1 LSKPEERKLSEGEV
15 DLIVYEKLLEKGWK
29 RGDNLVYQH
38 TFAPGRIFPKE
49 DYKYGRENPFQ
60 PEYVLYYKPE
70 GKNAQQIPVAVVED
84 KPSST
89 RKLGIGAEQVK
100 DYASLLGVK
109 FAYVANDKAV
119 IEYNLITGKE
129 SEPHPIEFPTPEELW
144 ERSQE
149 KLSIPEENY
158 TMVFQPYNRI
168 LKNADLT
175 VKEPRYYQ
183 ASAINKTIEAIA
195 NGEKRILITMATG
208 TGKTFVASQIAWKIW
223 KPAKTKPRILY
234 LVDRIFLLEQARDDY
249 FVKMFGKA
257 VSDIKD
263 KITGDVVKS
272 RDIYFS
278 LYQGIND
285 RKEIEGLYKK
295 YSPDFFDYVII
306 DECHRGSS
314 NDEGNWRAILDYFEP
329 AVHIGMTATPKTKD
343 TVNTYRYFKKPV
355 YTYSLKQGIDDGFLS
370 PYSVIRV
377 VPDVDET
384 GWRPRPNQK
393 GMLGEDIPDKE
404 YKSSEY
410 DKKITLNPRLK
421 FVAEHLVNYL
431 KKTDVYD
438 KTLVFCQDQQ
448 HALDMARAIN
458 NIKPVNHPK
467 YCVRIVS
474 EERANIKAELKENF
488 SAPDSKYP
496 VIVTTSKLLSTG
508 IDIPTLKNVVIEK
521 NMKDVDDFKQTIG
534 RGTRINLTEKPF
546 QKKYWFTVLDY
557 RGPSEL
563 FFDPKFDGEPFE
575 WEIENW
581 AKGKKKV
588 TKKKTKRKKKTEDVT
603 VGIKQKDRPVVDGF
617 EVDLASRSFYKLD
630 ADGNRLKMFKFEEYT
645 KEKIRELYPD
655 KMQLYK
661 LLKEPEKRKAFK
673 EELEK
678 LQINIHELQ
687 ILTDSVDKD
696 AFELV
701 VSIAYGGKVIPRRD
715 KIEKIKKRQPFK
727 KYKEIAGKVLEVI
740 LDLYADVGYRELEN
754 PKNLLQLP
762 QIKKIGSP
770 VEIVKEFGGVKEYQ
784 TAVDSL
790 SQIIYER

>member
-1 LSKPEERKLSEGEV
+1 MQDKKSEGEV
-15 DLIVYEKLLEKGWK
+15 DLAVYEKLIEKGWK
-29 RGDNLVYQH
+29 RNDTLVYQH
-38 TFAPGRIFPKE
+38 TFAPGRIFPKD
-49 DYKYGRENPFQ
+49 DYKFARDNPFQ
-60 PEYVLYYKPE
+60 PEFVLYYTPE
-70 GKNAQQIPVAVVED
+70 GKNSQKIPIAVVED

-109 FAYVANDKAV
+109 FAYVANDEAV
-119 IEYNLITGKE
+119 IEYDMITGKE
-129 SEPHPIEFPTPEELW
+129 SEPLPLEFPTPEELW
-144 ERSQE
+144 IKSQKKSPIEQE
-149 KLSIPEENY
+149 KYSI
-158 TMVFQPYNRI
+158 VFQPYSRI
-168 LKNADLT
+168 LKNSDLT

-183 ASAINKTIEAIA
+183 AAAINAAIEAIA
-195 NGEKRILITMATG
+195 KNQKRILITMATG
-208 TGKTFVASQIAWKIW
+208 TGKTFVAAQIAWKIW
-223 KPAKTKPRILY
+223 KPAKKKPRILY
-234 LVDRIFLLEQARDDY
+234 LVDRVFLLEQARDDY

-263 KITGDVVKS
+263 KITADVVKS

-285 RKEIEGLYKK
+285 RKEVEGIYKK

-306 DECHRGSS
+306 DECHRGVS
-314 NDEGNWRAILDYFEP
+314 NEDGNWREILEYFDS
-329 AVHIGMTATPKTKD
+329 ATHIGMTATPKSKD

-377 VPDVDET
+377 IPDVDET
-384 GWRPRPNQK
+384 GWRPKPNQK
-393 GMLGEDIPDKE
+393 GKFGEDIPDKE
-404 YKSSEY
+404 YKASEF
-410 DKKITLNPRLK
+410 DKKITLNPRIE
-421 FVAEHLVNYL
+421 FVANHIVNYL
-431 KKTDVYD
+431 KKTSIYN
-438 KTLVFCQDQQ
+438 KTLIFCQDQQ
-448 HALDMARAIN
+448 HALDMAHAIN
-458 NIKPVNHPK
+458 NIKPDKHPK

-474 EERANIKAELKENF
+474 EVRANIKEELKENF
-488 SAPDSKYP
+488 SATDSKYP

-508 IDIPTLKNVVIEK
+508 IDIPTLQNVVLEK

-534 RGTRINLTEKPF
+534 RGTRLNLTDKPF
-546 QKKYWFTVLDY
+546 QKKYWFTILDY

-563 FFDPKFDGEPFE
+563 FFDPAFDGEPYD
-575 WEIENW
+575 WEIEKW
-581 AKGKKKV
+581 TKGKKKT
-588 TKKKTKRKKKTEDVT
+588 TKKKSKHKKKTEDVT

-617 EVDLASRSFYKLD
+617 EVDVASRSFYKLD

-655 KMQLYK
+655 EMQLYK
-661 LLKEPEKRKAFK
+661 LLKEPNKRKTFK

-678 LQINIHELQ
+678 IQINIHELQ
-687 ILTDSVDKD
+687 ILTDNTDKD

-701 VSIAYGGKVIPRRD
+701 VSIAYGGKVLPRRD

-727 KYKEIAGKVLEVI
+727 KYKETAGKVLEVI

-754 PKNLLQLP
+754 PKNILQLP

-770 VEIVKEFGGVKEYQ
+770 VEIVKEFGGVKQYQ
-784 TAVDSL
+784 NAVDSL
-790 SQIIYER
+790 SQIIYEK